1 MRSHTTAIPIR
12 RSRRHPFVNNNAGDK
27 SSRVP
32 RRHKDERVIII
43 APVGQDPV
51 AIADLLQTRGF
62 ETQILQGLDEC
73 SRQITESAGAL
84 LLTEEALESAR
95 GSFFL
100 DVLKAQPSW
109 SELPLII
116 LTSGNESHRTR
127 LLDLAATAAG
137 TVTLLERPITSL
149 TLMRSVQVALR
160 SRRRQYEVRDLV
172 TQLATLNQT
181 LEQRVVQ
188 RTAEAVE
195 RARQLRLLSAE
206 LSLAEERERQRVAQL
221 LHDDLQQMLM
231 GARLYLRA
239 LGKAKNAA
247 KQSRIIKEIEE
258 MLKRSF
264 NLTRSLSVELS
275 PPVLHESGLAA
286 ALEWLATQTRK
297 HDNVQVNVEADSSA
311 NPKAVD
317 VSVFLFRAVREL
329 LLNALKYG
337 AGSPVHIAMTS
348 AGARKLRIVVA
359 DRGPGFDPDA
369 LDPQQTG
376 AGGLGLF
383 NIRQRM
389 TSIEGELQIESA
401 PGHGTQITLIAPRA
415 KRPEEAD
422 AASIGSAFASPV
434 NLGAR
439 VRA

>member
-1 MRSHTTAIPIR
+1 MQSRSNFNSSAPVDGPLMNVTTRDECAHT
-12 RSRRHPFVNNNAGDK
+12 SRM
-27 SSRVP
+27 
-32 RRHKDERVIII
+32 HKNERVVIV
-43 APVGQDPV
+43 APVGQD
-51 AIADLLQTRGF
+51 AAAMAALLDAKGF
-62 ETQILQGLDEC
+62 ETQICHGLDEY
-73 SRQITESAGAL
+73 SREITDSAGAL
-84 LLTEEALESAR
+84 LLTEEALESAQ
-95 GSFFL
+95 GSVLL
-100 DVLKAQPSW
+100 DALKAQPPW

-116 LTSGNESHRTR
+116 LTSGGESRRTR

-137 TVTLLERPITSL
+137 TVTVLEQPIPSL

-247 KQSRIIKEIEE
+247 KKNSIIKEIEE

-337 AGSPVHIAMTS
+337 AGSLVHIAMTS
-348 AGARKLRIVVA
+348 AGARKVRIVVA